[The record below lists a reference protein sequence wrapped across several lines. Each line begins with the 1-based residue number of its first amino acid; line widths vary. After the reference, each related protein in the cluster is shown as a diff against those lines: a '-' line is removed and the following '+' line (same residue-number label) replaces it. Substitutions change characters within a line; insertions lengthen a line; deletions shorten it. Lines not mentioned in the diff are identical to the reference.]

1 MTTVENIGLL
11 EVKGYRACPARVR
24 RGRTIPRPIIIFFAI
39 SFLAVLPIVC
49 SGQKLQAPIGSAP
62 LGYVS
67 DYAGVIDEASKT
79 QMERILASLKEKT
92 GAEVA
97 VVTVDTMAPY
107 ATIEEF
113 TIELA
118 TKWGVG
124 KRGEDNGVLIALA
137 IQERKTRIE
146 VGYGL
151 EGIIP
156 DGLAGQILDQS
167 MLPSLRAGEYGP
179 GLLKG
184 VEAVAGI
191 IAKEKG
197 VDLGPYN
204 LGESRQYTRT
214 SSPGLGMIIFII
226 ILFVFIG
233 GRRFLWPLLFLGG
246 MTSGRISRGG
256 FGSGG
261 SGFGGSGFSGFGGG
275 SFGGGGSS
283 RGF

>member
-1 MTTVENIGLL
+1 MTTAGNIGLL
-11 EVKGYRACPARVR
+11 GVKGYRTCPARVR
-24 RGRTIPRPIIIFFAI
+24 RCRALPRPIKILFAI
-39 SFLAVLPIVC
+39 SFLAALPFVC
-49 SGQKLQAPIGSAP
+49 FGQKLQAPIGSAP
-62 LGYVS
+62 IGYVN

-79 QMERILASLKEKT
+79 RMEGILASLKEKT
-92 GAEVA
+92 GAQVA

-107 ATIEEF
+107 AAIEEF

>member
-1 MTTVENIGLL
+1 MTTAGNIGLL
-11 EVKGYRACPARVR
+11 GVKGYRTCPARVR
-24 RGRTIPRPIIIFFAI
+24 RCRALPRPIKILFAI
-39 SFLAVLPIVC
+39 SFLAALPFVC
-49 SGQKLQAPIGSAP
+49 FGQKLQAPIGSAP
-62 LGYVS
+62 IGYVN

-79 QMERILASLKEKT
+79 RMEGILASLKEKT
-92 GAEVA
+92 GAQVA

-107 ATIEEF
+107 AAIEEF

-137 IQERKTRIE
+137 MKERKTRIE

>member
-1 MTTVENIGLL
+1 MTTAGNIGLL
-11 EVKGYRACPARVR
+11 GVKGYRACPARVR
-24 RGRTIPRPIIIFFAI
+24 RCRTLPRPIKILFAI
-39 SFLAVLPIVC
+39 SFLAALPFVC
-49 SGQKLQAPIGSAP
+49 FGQKLQAPIGSAP
-62 LGYVS
+62 IGYVN

-79 QMERILASLKEKT
+79 RMEGILASLKEKT
-92 GAEVA
+92 GAQVA

-107 ATIEEF
+107 AAIEEF

-137 IQERKTRIE
+137 MQERKTRIE

-167 MLPSLRAGEYGP
+167 MLPSLRAGEYGS